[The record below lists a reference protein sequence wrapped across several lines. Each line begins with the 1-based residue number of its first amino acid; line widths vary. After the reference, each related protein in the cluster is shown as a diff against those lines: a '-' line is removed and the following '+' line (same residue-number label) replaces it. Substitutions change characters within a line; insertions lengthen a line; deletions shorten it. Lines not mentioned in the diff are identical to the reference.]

1 MPILLHSSRMPV
13 PVEALA
19 AWHFRPGALERMTP
33 PWTNVRQVRSFGGVS
48 NGAIAEFEVR
58 IGGVWWR
65 WKALHEEVDP
75 PRGFRDR
82 QIEGPFASW
91 VHDHRFLPEEGSH
104 SLLEDRIEYEVK
116 GGGAGRLF
124 AGGKAHRELVRA
136 FLFRHHRLRSDLR
149 RHAEGAG
156 EPLHVAITG
165 ASGLVGSHLRAFLT
179 SGGHHVR
186 RLVRGRPDPAEGDIA
201 WNPAK
206 GEIDSKG
213 LEALDAVVHLAGENI
228 AAGRWTKV
236 RMASIRASRVDG
248 TRLLC
253 EKLARLERKPRVLVS
268 ASAVGFYGDR
278 PDLDLDHPLDERGP
292 QGAGFLGEVAAE
304 WEAATRAAEEAGI
317 RVVHLRIGVVVAA
330 KGGVVA
336 KLLTPFSLGLGGP
349 VGSGRQA
356 MPWIAI
362 DDLLGAI
369 LWSIR
374 HDELRGAVNAT
385 SPQQRS
391 NRGFGRD
398 LASVLHRPA
407 FMPLPSVAVKLLFGR
422 MGTELLL
429 SGAPVAPRRLV
440 ESGFRFEFP
449 TLRDALAFELGRGGP
464 TEAISR

>member
-19 AWHFRPGALERMTP
+19 AWHFRPGALSRMTP
-33 PWTNVRQVRSFGGVS
+33 PWTQVRHVRTYGGVA

-58 IGGVWWR
+58 IGGLWWR
-65 WKALHEEVDP
+65 WKAVHEEVDP

-82 QIEGPFASW
+82 QVEGPFASW
-91 VHDHRFLPEEGSH
+91 VHDHRFLPEEGAH
-104 SLLEDRIEYEVK
+104 SLLEDRIEYEVR
-116 GGGAGRLF
+116 GGGAGRLL

-136 FLFRHHRLRSDLR
+136 FLFRHRRLRSDLR
-149 RHAEGAG
+149 RHAECAG
-156 EPLHVAITG
+156 DPLHVAITG
-165 ASGLVGSHLRAFLT
+165 ASGLVGSNLHAFLS
-179 SGGHHVR
+179 SGGHQVR
-186 RLVRGRPDPAEGDIA
+186 RIVRGRPDAAEGDIA

-206 GEIDSKG
+206 GEVDAKA
-213 LEALDAVVHLAGENI
+213 LEALEAVVHLAGENI
-228 AAGRWTKV
+228 AAGRWTKA
-236 RMASIRASRVDG
+236 RMESIRASRVEG

-253 EKLARLERKPRVLVS
+253 ETLARLERKPKVLVS

-278 PDLDLDHPLDERGP
+278 PDLDLAAPLDESGPRGE
-292 QGAGFLGEVAAE
+292 GFLGEVAAA
-304 WEAATRAAEEAGI
+304 WEAATRPAEEAGI

-330 KGGVVA
+330 QGGVVA

-356 MPWIAI
+356 MPWIAL

-374 HDELRGAVNAT
+374 REDLRGAVNAT

-391 NRGFGRD
+391 NRAFGAD
-398 LASVLHRPA
+398 LASVLRRPA
-407 FMPLPSVAVKLLFGR
+407 FMPLPSLAVKAIFGR

-429 SGAPVAPRRLV
+429 AGAPVAPRRLL

-449 TLRDALAFELGRGGP
+449 TLAEALRFELGRGAAN
-464 TEAISR
+464 EAISR

>member
-1 MPILLHSSRMPV
+1 MPV

-33 PWTNVRQVRSFGGVS
+33 PWTNVRQVRTFGGVA

-82 QIEGPFASW
+82 QVEGPFASW

-104 SLLEDRIEYEVK
+104 SLLEDRIEYEVR
-116 GGGAGRLF
+116 GGAAGRLF
-124 AGGKAHRELVRA
+124 AGAKAHRELVRA
-136 FLFRHHRLRSDLR
+136 FLFRHRRLRGDLR
-149 RHAEGAG
+149 RHAECAG
-156 EPLHVAITG
+156 DPLHLAITG
-165 ASGLVGSHLRAFLT
+165 ASGLVGSHLRAFLA
-179 SGGHHVR
+179 SGGHHAR
-186 RLVRGRPDPAEGDIA
+186 RIVRGRPDHAEGDIA
-201 WNPAK
+201 WNPAA
-206 GEIDSKG
+206 GEIDAKG

-228 AAGRWTKV
+228 AAGRWTKA
-236 RMASIRASRVDG
+236 RMASIRASRVEG

-253 EKLARLERKPRVLVS
+253 EALAKLDRKPRVLVS

-278 PDLDLDHPLDERGP
+278 PDLDLEHPLDESGP
-292 QGAGFLGEVAAE
+292 RGAGFLGEVASE
-304 WEAATRAAEEAGI
+304 WESATRAAEDAGI

-336 KLLTPFSLGLGGP
+336 KLQTPFSLGLGGP
-349 VGSGRQA
+349 VGHGRQA

-374 HDELRGAVNAT
+374 REDLRGAVNAT
-385 SPQQRS
+385 NPQQRT
-391 NRGFGRD
+391 NRDFGRD
-398 LASVLHRPA
+398 LASVLRRPA
-407 FMPLPSVAVKLLFGR
+407 FMPLPSPAVKLLFGR

-429 SGAPVAPRRLV
+429 SGAPVAPRRLL

-449 TLRDALAFELGRGGP
+449 SLHEALAFELGRGGAS
-464 TEAISR
+464 ESISR